1 MRYAFVASHRTRYP
15 TRVLCLVLG
24 VSVSGFHDYLRRQ
37 SGAAADPDAAL
48 RAELRAIHAASK
60 RSYGRHRLVRALRD
74 RNHHIGHKRVARLMA
89 EERIQGK
96 TKGRWRRNASAGS
109 ATLAPNLLDR
119 KFAPGAGPTAWV
131 GDITYVAT
139 RQGWLHLVMVI
150 SVQTRQVLGDST
162 SDRMTED
169 LVVKAF
175 ANAWALHPQRLGL
188 IFHSDRGGQYW
199 GNVFRRLLQSHGV
212 VQSMSR
218 PGNCWGNAV
227 AESFLPRSRPKRQL
241 ILTQAGSRPASPSPP
256 TSTASTIP
264 PGYTRHWAINRP
276 MPTPGSS
283 GLPPEKASW
292 RPFSGSQ
299 ITPTP
304 DKSS

>member
-1 MRYAFVASHRTRYP
+1 
-15 TRVLCLVLG
+15 VLCRVLG

-48 RAELRAIHAASK
+48 RAELRAIYAASK

-96 TKGRWRRNASAGS
+96 TKGRWRRNASGGS
-109 ATLAPNLLDR
+109 STLAPNLLDR

-139 RQGWLHLVMVI
+139 RQGWLHLAVVI
-150 SVQTRQVLGDST
+150 SVQTRQVLGYST

-175 ANAWALHPQRLGL
+175 ANAWALHPQRPGL

-199 GNVFRRLLQSHGV
+199 GNEFRQLLQSHGV

-218 PGNCWGNAV
+218 PGNCWDNAV
-227 AESFLPRSRPKRQL
+227 AESFFATLKAEEAADPYSSREQASQSLATYIHGFYNPARLHSALGYQSPNAYARQL
-241 ILTQAGSRPASPSPP
+241 RAA
-256 TSTASTIP
+256 A
-264 PGYTRHWAINRP
+264 
-276 MPTPGSS
+276 
-283 GLPPEKASW
+283 
-292 RPFSGSQ
+292 
-299 ITPTP
+299 
-304 DKSS
+304 